1 MGHEVPGKCDP
12 AGARHVAVDH
22 VQGVVHVFVVVR
34 VPIVLSGDDLDLAP
48 RGVPEE
54 DPDLFALGGVRHNPH
69 SVRPIAE
76 IGSYLGIA
84 VGVAPASER
93 PLEGEVYC
101 EFVEWDRRVSAEDK
115 AESHSL
121 RDSVAL
127 SCGSYRHAVI
137 LSPRTDTATRPASFQ
152 PRVSEAARLVQR
164 EHFHCVF
171 MPSAC
176 AVARSLLA
184 WSTSR
189 VCNSLA

>member
-22 VQGVVHVFVVVR
+22 VQGMVHVFVVVR

-54 DPDLFALGGVRHNPH
+54 NPDLFALGSVRHNPH

-93 PLEGEVYC
+93 P
-101 EFVEWDRRVSAEDK
+101 SK
-115 AESHSL
+115 ARSNASL
-121 RDSVAL
+121 SNGIDECPLR
-127 SCGSYRHAVI
+127 
-137 LSPRTDTATRPASFQ
+137 TRPRAI
-152 PRVSEAARLVQR
+152 PSET
-164 EHFHCVF
+164 
-171 MPSAC
+171 
-176 AVARSLLA
+176 AV
-184 WSTSR
+184 
-189 VCNSLA
+189 